1 MYHIQI
7 HINTIEKIARRIY
20 TPVNGS
26 GIIGSY
32 MVNEKWKGGHI
43 I

>member
-1 MYHIQI
+1 M
-7 HINTIEKIARRIY
+7 IEKIARRIY

-32 MVNEKWKGGHI
+32 MVIEKWKGVI
-43 I
+43 LLIDMLPL